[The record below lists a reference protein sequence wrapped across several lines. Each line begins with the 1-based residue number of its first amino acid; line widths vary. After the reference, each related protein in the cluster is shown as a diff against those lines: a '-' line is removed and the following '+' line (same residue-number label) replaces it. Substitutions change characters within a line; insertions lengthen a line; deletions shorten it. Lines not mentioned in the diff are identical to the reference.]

1 MNKFLTLT
9 LAVLLLC
16 AMTLSASAQT
26 AVDAILSSGTT
37 QAFKSDAVA
46 EDDLNIILQ
55 AGLTTASAI
64 NQQPWHF
71 AVITNQDVMK
81 EIGSAGMGGAPA
93 GMAGAPAGAPP
104 AGMTGA
110 PAGAPPAGMPG
121 APAGAPAGM
130 PGAPAGMPASSGA
143 KAGLGDSPVAIIVY
157 MNEGTA
163 SPDEHF
169 DCGLATQ
176 NMVIAANALGYGTK
190 IVSAP
195 TMTLN
200 GEKHD
205 EICEKLGVDKA
216 YTAVAVL
223 LLGYTDTDVD
233 GASGASVRSAL
244 EEKVS
249 FIK

>member
-1 MNKFLTLT
+1 MNKTVTLIVS
-9 LAVLLLC
+9 LLLLC
-16 AMTLSASAQT
+16 ALALSASAQT
-26 AVDAILSSGTT
+26 TVDVILSAGTT
-37 QAFKSDAVA
+37 QAFKADAVP
-46 EDDLNIILQ
+46 EEDLNIILQ
-55 AGLTTASAI
+55 AGLSAASAI

-81 EIGSAGMGGAPA
+81 EIGSMGGMP
-93 GMAGAPAGAPP
+93 AGAPAGAPP
-104 AGMTGA
+104 AGA
-110 PAGAPPAGMPG
+110 PEGMPKPPA
-121 APAGAPAGM
+121 A
-130 PGAPAGMPASSGA
+130 SGA
-143 KAGLGDSPVAIIVY
+143 KAGLGDSPAAVVVY
-157 MNEGTA
+157 MNEGTP
-163 SPDEHF
+163 SPDENF
-169 DCGLATQ
+169 DCGLAVQ

-216 YTAVAVL
+216 YEAVAVL

-233 GASGASVRSAL
+233 GATGASVRSTM

-249 FIK
+249 FIR

>member
-1 MNKFLTLT
+1 MKKT
-9 LAVLLLC
+9 LAMLVALVLLC
-16 AMTLSASAQT
+16 ALTLSASAQT
-26 AVDAILSSGTT
+26 AVDVILSAGTT
-37 QAFKSDAVA
+37 QAFKADPVPEA
-46 EDDLNIILQ
+46 DLNTILE
-55 AGLTTASAI
+55 AGLASASAI

-81 EIGSAGMGGAPA
+81 EIGGSGMPMG
-93 GMAGAPAGAPP
+93 GAPAGAPP
-104 AGMTGA
+104 AGGMPEGA
-110 PAGAPPAGMPG
+110 PADMPK
-121 APAGAPAGM
+121 
-130 PGAPAGMPASSGA
+130 MPASSGA
-143 KAGLGDSPVAIIVY
+143 KASLGDSPVAIIVY
-157 MNEGTA
+157 MNEGTP

-176 NMVIAANALGYGTK
+176 NMMIAANALGYGTK

-216 YTAVAVL
+216 YNAVAVL
-223 LLGYTDTDVD
+223 LIGYTDTDVD
-233 GASGASVRSAL
+233 GATGASVRSAID
-244 EEKVS
+244 EKVT